1 MNYTYCERLMWVA
14 IAPAAFRYLARQEL
28 GWDISA
34 LKQLSKQIYRQMV
47 SRTPDIGSMM
57 ENPLRVCLTGGIL
70 WLSIYKAAEEKMS
83 EKCFEGMVSASMR
96 SPLVVTAFRGKAK
109 TAFTLKAQYK
119 RAATASLAD
128 ADRNP
133 FQWNAEV
140 IFGRD
145 AEEYTILYHQCGL
158 CALGRQEGLPHLV
171 PYLCALDTMSVDW
184 MGGRLY
190 RTKTLAAGGDCCDF
204 YICKKGSRWDKER
217 QGKKKKEDLMTL
229 AEFRRTYPAATF
241 TVSSGKLFTYR
252 YYQNPQAKA
261 TLVLLTGGIGLSDLF
276 YKHFARFARD
286 FSVLTFDYQLQFGN
300 NGEFA
305 DAVAELLRHLKE
317 KVWLVGQSL
326 GGVVAQVIASR
337 HPEVVEGLVLSTT
350 CSLSGNMSK
359 AGYQDL
365 MKIIESQ
372 RKFKKWLAFLP
383 FPLIKRMMRWA
394 VMKKKTDGFTA
405 QEKAAVEELFG
416 AMMELLTKPYEQHMI
431 DFLCD
436 AEHYFGM
443 TRNDFAPWEGR
454 VLLILSEDDT
464 TFTPACREDLIALMP
479 SPTVVTDLTGG
490 HLALLVRLEQYA
502 DLVTKFILERT
513 P

>member
-1 MNYTYCERLMWVA
+1 
-14 IAPAAFRYLARQEL
+14 
-28 GWDISA
+28 
-34 LKQLSKQIYRQMV
+34 
-47 SRTPDIGSMM
+47 
-57 ENPLRVCLTGGIL
+57 
-70 WLSIYKAAEEKMS
+70 
-83 EKCFEGMVSASMR
+83 
-96 SPLVVTAFRGKAK
+96 
-109 TAFTLKAQYK
+109 
-119 RAATASLAD
+119 
-128 ADRNP
+128 
-133 FQWNAEV
+133 
-140 IFGRD
+140 
-145 AEEYTILYHQCGL
+145 
-158 CALGRQEGLPHLV
+158 
-171 PYLCALDTMSVDW
+171 
-184 MGGRLY
+184 
-190 RTKTLAAGGDCCDF
+190 
-204 YICKKGSRWDKER
+204 
-217 QGKKKKEDLMTL
+217 MTL
-229 AEFRRTYPAATF
+229 AEFRRVYPTAAF

-286 FSVLTFDYQLQFGN
+286 FSVLTFDYQIQFGD

-337 HPEVVEGLVLSTT
+337 HPEVVEGLVLSNT

-365 MKIIESQ
+365 MKMIKSQ
-372 RKFKKWLAFLP
+372 RKFKKRLAFLP

-394 VMKKKTDGFTA
+394 VMKKKTDGFTP
-405 QEKAAVEELFG
+405 QEKAAMEELCG

-443 TRNDFAPWEGR
+443 TCDDFAPWEGR

-464 TFTPACREDLIALMP
+464 TFTPACREDLQYQLTKAGSDTLHPGLPGGPDRPDVKSHGGHRPVRRAPGADGAAGTVRRSGNKIYSGADIVPLLFFQHIPDGLGRTSKLLLKSVIEVGYAVVSNRRRYLLHRHIAL
-479 SPTVVTDLTGG
+479 L
-490 HLALLVRLEQYA
+490 
-502 DLVTKFILERT
+502 
-513 P
+513 

>member
-1 MNYTYCERLMWVA
+1 M
-14 IAPAAFRYLARQEL
+14 
-28 GWDISA
+28 
-34 LKQLSKQIYRQMV
+34 
-47 SRTPDIGSMM
+47 
-57 ENPLRVCLTGGIL
+57 
-70 WLSIYKAAEEKMS
+70 
-83 EKCFEGMVSASMR
+83 
-96 SPLVVTAFRGKAK
+96 
-109 TAFTLKAQYK
+109 
-119 RAATASLAD
+119 
-128 ADRNP
+128 
-133 FQWNAEV
+133 
-140 IFGRD
+140 
-145 AEEYTILYHQCGL
+145 
-158 CALGRQEGLPHLV
+158 
-171 PYLCALDTMSVDW
+171 
-184 MGGRLY
+184 
-190 RTKTLAAGGDCCDF
+190 
-204 YICKKGSRWDKER
+204 
-217 QGKKKKEDLMTL
+217 
-229 AEFRRTYPAATF
+229 
-241 TVSSGKLFTYR
+241 
-252 YYQNPQAKA
+252 
-261 TLVLLTGGIGLSDLF
+261 
-276 YKHFARFARD
+276 
-286 FSVLTFDYQLQFGN
+286 LTFDYQLQFGD

-337 HPEVVEGLVLSTT
+337 HPEVVEGLVLSNT
-350 CSLSGNMSK
+350 CSLSGDMSK

-405 QEKAAVEELFG
+405 QEKAAMEELCG

-490 HLALLVRLEQYA
+490 HLALMVRLEQYA

>member
-1 MNYTYCERLMWVA
+1 
-14 IAPAAFRYLARQEL
+14 
-28 GWDISA
+28 
-34 LKQLSKQIYRQMV
+34 
-47 SRTPDIGSMM
+47 
-57 ENPLRVCLTGGIL
+57 
-70 WLSIYKAAEEKMS
+70 
-83 EKCFEGMVSASMR
+83 
-96 SPLVVTAFRGKAK
+96 
-109 TAFTLKAQYK
+109 
-119 RAATASLAD
+119 
-128 ADRNP
+128 
-133 FQWNAEV
+133 
-140 IFGRD
+140 
-145 AEEYTILYHQCGL
+145 
-158 CALGRQEGLPHLV
+158 
-171 PYLCALDTMSVDW
+171 
-184 MGGRLY
+184 
-190 RTKTLAAGGDCCDF
+190 
-204 YICKKGSRWDKER
+204 
-217 QGKKKKEDLMTL
+217 MTL
-229 AEFRRTYPAATF
+229 AEFRRVYRTAAF

-286 FSVLTFDYQLQFGN
+286 FSVLTFDYQLQFGD

-337 HPEVVEGLVLSTT
+337 HPEVVEGLVLSNT

-405 QEKAAVEELFG
+405 QEKAAMEELCG

-464 TFTPACREDLIALMP
+464 TFPDAKSHGGHRPDRRPPGADGAAGTVCGSGNKIYSGADIVPLLFFQHIPDGLGRTSKLLLKSMIEVGHAVVPNGSRYLLHRHIAL
-479 SPTVVTDLTGG
+479 L
-490 HLALLVRLEQYA
+490 
-502 DLVTKFILERT
+502 
-513 P
+513 